1 MNQAPSVFVP
11 TTPEGDGITVPT
23 ILSLLVHGL
32 IVGFIIYTNQTP
44 DLDVPTSIETTMVSP
59 EQLAEIQGQI
69 LANRE
74 AAMAQMPLGDDGSVE
89 MTSPTNGDYAPLS
102 QGVAGPSGSTRVPVF
117 IPSNDAANS
126 SDDGLLFDREQKL
139 RIQAANEEYQ
149 RKMAELA
156 EQIDREALEDLD
168 SVREN
173 EIERARIEQARL
185 EALKRIEKTSPI
197 IKRPVAPDRKT
208 GKSGSPSGQQNID
221 FASAGESTAPSGP
234 SSPRGGGGGGSKG
247 ISNGEVLSKI
257 RSNYSPPAA
266 AAGSRQE
273 TRLTITVDAN
283 GDVVSVR
290 SSGTNEAVNKAAE
303 DAVWKT
309 GSFPIDTDD
318 PKYPTF
324 NVTFV
329 GRN

>member
-23 ILSLLVHGL
+23 ILSVLVHGL

-89 MTSPTNGDYAPLS
+89 MTSAANSDYISSS
-102 QGVAGPSGSTRVPVF
+102 QGVAGPSGSTQVPVF

-156 EQIDREALEDLD
+156 EQIDREAMEDLD
-168 SVREN
+168 SVRKN

-185 EALKRIEKTSPI
+185 EALKKIENTSPM
-197 IKRPVAPDRKT
+197 IKPPVTPERKT
-208 GKSGSPSGQQNID
+208 GRPGSSSGQQNID

-234 SSPRGGGGGGSKG
+234 SSPRGGGGGSKG

-273 TRLTITVDAN
+273 TKLTITVDAN
-283 GDVVSVR
+283 GDVASVR

-303 DAVWKT
+303 DAVWRT
-309 GSFPIDTDD
+309 GRFPIDTDD

-324 NVTFV
+324 NVTFI